1 MIESAVMRVRATT
14 EICDVVNFERRRQEV
29 VPIHNCDHE
38 TATCAA
44 LRACPNEA
52 AHRIGSEV
60 GVCRS

>member
-14 EICDVVNFERRRQEV
+14 EICDVVNFDRRRQEV

-44 LRACPNEA
+44 LRACL
-52 AHRIGSEV
+52 
-60 GVCRS
+60 